1 MNIYNTSDLVGSK
14 HFTTEEAKKIGEP
27 LGVDWSKFDVEQF
40 RMGLD
45 VELEHGISD
54 LQTNVTNDNEM
65 ITGKIALAHLNEFPD
80 YYTRLGKME
89 KEAKESHDRK

>member
-1 MNIYNTSDLVGSK
+1 MVSSK
-14 HFTTEEAKKIGEP
+14 HFTIEEAKKIGES

-54 LQTNVTNDNEM
+54 LQTNVTNDNEI